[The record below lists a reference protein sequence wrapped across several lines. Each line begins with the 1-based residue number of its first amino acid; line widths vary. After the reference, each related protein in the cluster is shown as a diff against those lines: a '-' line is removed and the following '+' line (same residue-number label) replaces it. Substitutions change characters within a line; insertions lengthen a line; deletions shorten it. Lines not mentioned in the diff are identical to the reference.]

1 VKYHKG
7 QGSNFLTKQLEHQP
21 LMAVD
26 VQPCLG
32 FSPFTIN
39 LSNYGSVKKIKAC
52 NLNPGVLEITP
63 GI

>member
-1 VKYHKG
+1 
-7 QGSNFLTKQLEHQP
+7 
-21 LMAVD
+21 MAVD